1 MKLIFDDN
9 KNAINI
15 EKHSVSLADA
25 EKIKWE
31 TLLAIEDKRYDYG
44 EIRIIGYALIETRLY
59 CVVFTDRENERRIIS
74 LRKANSREV
83 KNYVNYS

>member
-25 EKIKWE
+25 EKIEWG
-31 TLLAIEDKRYDYG
+31 TLLAIEDTRHHYG

-59 CVVFTDRENERRIIS
+59 CVVFTDRNNERRIIS

-83 KNYVNYS
+83 RNYVINS

>member
-1 MKLIFDDN
+1 MKLVFDEN

-15 EKHSVSLADA
+15 AKHGVSLADA
-25 EKIKWE
+25 EKIEWE

-44 EIRIIGYALIETRLY
+44 EIRIIGYALIEIRLY

-83 KNYVNYS
+83 KNYVNHS